1 MKAVR
6 FVVVAVVA
14 LLGTSCGAS
23 PSSAPGSPATTAD
36 LPSATATTTPAP
48 PTSAAP
54 TTPAATPTRRRPVR
68 MDKLLV
74 FVVENHSLDAMRR
87 EMPFTFGLARKY
99 GYATS
104 YRAITHP
111 SLPNYLAMTG
121 GDTYGVTDDK
131 DPAAHPVRAASV
143 FAQALAAGRTAKT
156 YAEGM
161 DRPCRTSNLGRYAV
175 RHNPWTY
182 HVAERSACARFDLPL
197 TALARDAARGR
208 LPNAG
213 LVVPDTCHDAH
224 DCPAATADAWL
235 RQQLAV
241 VMGGPDWRSGRL
253 GVVVT
258 ADEDDHDQG
267 NLVLTVV
274 VSPQLRGRV
283 VTTPLTH
290 YSLARLYAQ
299 VLGVAPL
306 RLAATAPSLAAAF
319 RLRVGPAS

>member
-1 MKAVR
+1 VR
-6 FVVVAVVA
+6 IVLVAVVA
-14 LLGTSCGAS
+14 LLAASCGGAPTAEPDSTVATAGS
-23 PSSAPGSPATTAD
+23 PSVPATESPTAAASSTSPA
-36 LPSATATTTPAP
+36 PAT
-48 PTSAAP
+48 PT
-54 TTPAATPTRRRPVR
+54 ATPTRPRAVR

-74 FVVENHSLDAMRR
+74 LVVENHSFDAMRR

-104 YRAITHP
+104 YRAIAHP

-121 GDTYGVTDDK
+121 GDTYGVTDDR
-131 DPAAHPVRAASV
+131 DPAAHPVRGASV
-143 FAQALAAGRTAKT
+143 FGQALAAGRTART

-182 HVAERSACARFDLPL
+182 HVSERAACARFDLPL
-197 TALARDAARGR
+197 TALGRDVARGE

-224 DCPAATADAWL
+224 DCPAAIADGWL
-235 RQQLAV
+235 RTQLGT
-241 VMGGPDWRSGRL
+241 VMAGPDWRSGRL
-253 GVVVT
+253 GIVVT

-274 VSPQLRGRV
+274 ASPQLRGRV
-283 VTTPLTH
+283 VGTALTH
-290 YSLARLYAQ
+290 YSLARLYSE

-306 RLAATAPSLAAAF
+306 GLAARAPSMATAF
-319 RLRVGPAS
+319 GLRVGPPS